1 MITRIVATIVTTYL
15 LTLSTLHADEEVKI
29 STIKVTDNIFMLMGK
44 GGNIGLF
51 KGADGS
57 FIIDDQFAPLTEKIL
72 AAIKSAG
79 GESPRFLINTHYH
92 GDHTGGNENLGNAG
106 TLIVSHHNVR
116 ERMNNG
122 SFIKAFGMKSPPAKK
137 AALPVVTFSDDMHFH
152 INDETVRAIHV
163 PSAHTDGDSF
173 IHFEKANVVH
183 TGDIFFNGFY
193 PFIDAAGGGSMRG
206 TIRAADAILAITD
219 ANSKIMPGHGPLADR
234 SQLLAYRNMLETAY
248 NRLLKLK
255 NEGISAEDA
264 VIQGPLDDLEEQ
276 WGGGIFNGDR
286 WITIVYPA
294 VY

>member
-1 MITRIVATIVTTYL
+1 
-15 LTLSTLHADEEVKI
+15 
-29 STIKVTDNIFMLMGK
+29 
-44 GGNIGLF
+44 
-51 KGADGS
+51 
-57 FIIDDQFAPLTEKIL
+57 
-72 AAIKSAG
+72 
-79 GESPRFLINTHYH
+79 
-92 GDHTGGNENLGNAG
+92 
-106 TLIVSHHNVR
+106 
-116 ERMNNG
+116 
-122 SFIKAFGMKSPPAKK
+122 
-137 AALPVVTFSDDMHFH
+137 
-152 INDETVRAIHV
+152 
-163 PSAHTDGDSF
+163 
-173 IHFEKANVVH
+173 
-183 TGDIFFNGFY
+183 
-193 PFIDAAGGGSMRG
+193 MRG